1 MIAES
6 RLVLYQGNPET
17 KQIALFT
24 ATGPDLLPDGM
35 PLTLYAQRPGS
46 AAVAFSVACTAAL
59 NVVSIPFTVAELA
72 NVGHY
77 NYSLYAEP
85 EDADRALKLRGVVA
99 NGTGLEIVPVPLA
112 PDPEPEP

>member
-6 RLVLYQGNPET
+6 RIVLYQGNPET

-24 ATGPDLLPDGM
+24 PAGADIIPVGT
-35 PLTLYAQRPGS
+35 PLMLYAQRPGS

-59 NVVSIPFTVAELA
+59 NVVSIPFTVVELA
-72 NVGHY
+72 NIGHF

-85 EDADRALKLRGVVA
+85 EEGDRALKLRGVVA
-99 NGTGLEIVPVPLA
+99 NGTGLEIVPVPLTVT
-112 PDPEPEP
+112 P